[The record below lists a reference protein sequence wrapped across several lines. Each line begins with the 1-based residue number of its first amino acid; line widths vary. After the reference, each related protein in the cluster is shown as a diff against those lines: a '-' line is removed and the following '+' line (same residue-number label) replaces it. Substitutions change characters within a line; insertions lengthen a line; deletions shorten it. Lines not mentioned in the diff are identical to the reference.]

1 MQPILFWSL
10 AVISLLASASAVTT
24 GRPVRALLLGVIV
37 LGVDA
42 GLIFGLGA
50 PLLASEV
57 LLVGAAA
64 ALLTW
69 TLVVRPR
76 RLRLGAPGRVRMNI
90 SRLLALGAVAYLTV
104 LLVWAIAA
112 SPDVEPQPGDHLGGE
127 FGSWAA
133 GALLGGA
140 AAAAWVVTLARR
152 RRPDEPGEAP

>member
-10 AVISLLASASAVTT
+10 AVISLVASALAVTT
-24 GRPVRALLLGVIV
+24 GRPVRALLLGVAV

-42 GLIFGLGA
+42 GLVFGLEA
-50 PLLASEV
+50 PLLALEI

-64 ALLTW
+64 ALLSW

-90 SRLLALGAVAYLTV
+90 SRLLALGAVLYLCV
-104 LLVWAIAA
+104 LLVWALAA
-112 SPDVEPQPGDHLGGE
+112 SPDVEPQPSGSLGGE

-140 AAAAWVVTLARR
+140 ATSAWVVTLSRR